1 MQAQAT
7 GDLRDAFTYVHNIT
21 CRVGARDRAFQS
33 GETELPRSVCL
44 PSCDSLVTLISDFNV
59 KPAEI

>member
-21 CRVGARDRAFQS
+21 CRERDRAFQS

-44 PSCDSLVTLISDFNV
+44 PSYDSLVTLISDFNV